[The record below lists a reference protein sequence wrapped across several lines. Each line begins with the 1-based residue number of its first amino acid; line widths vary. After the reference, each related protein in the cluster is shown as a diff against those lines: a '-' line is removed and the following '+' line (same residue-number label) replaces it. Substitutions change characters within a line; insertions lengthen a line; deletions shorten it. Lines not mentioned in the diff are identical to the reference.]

1 MAIFKNE
8 TNNILS
14 AKLKHIDGRC
24 SESNL
29 VSFLREKISTSQ
41 MLIAFAQMLIAC

>member
-1 MAIFKNE
+1 MAIFRNKQ
-8 TNNILS
+8 IIFS
-14 AKLKHIDGRC
+14 AQNSNDIDGRC

-29 VSFLREKISTSQ
+29 VSFLGDKISTSQ